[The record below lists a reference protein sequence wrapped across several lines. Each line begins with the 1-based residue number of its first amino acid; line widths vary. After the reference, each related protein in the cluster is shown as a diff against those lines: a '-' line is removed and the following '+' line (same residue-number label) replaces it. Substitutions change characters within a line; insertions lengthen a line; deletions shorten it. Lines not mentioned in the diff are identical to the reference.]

1 MHPVSL
7 TAGPSSS
14 SSTPDAAYVRKVVK
28 AARDFEA
35 VLLTSLF
42 GSLEKTFTA
51 IGAKNTDPGSNDYQY
66 MGAQALGS
74 SLAAS
79 GGIGIAG
86 MIVHNLLKSGGTGAE
101 GPVASPT
108 KVSPLLDDKQDK
120 SAIPGGEAG
129 FRLKISNLPPIPEL
143 QEPFKPR

>member
-1 MHPVSL
+1 MHTVPL
-7 TAGPSSS
+7 AAGPLSS
-14 SSTPDAAYVRKVVK
+14 SSTSDAAYVRKVVK

-51 IGAKNTDPGSNDYQY
+51 IGAKSTDPGANDYQF

-74 SLAAS
+74 GLAAS

-86 MIVHNLLKSGGTGAE
+86 MIVHNLLKSGGTGTE
-101 GPVASPT
+101 RSVASPT
-108 KVSPLLDDKQDK
+108 KVSLRLDDKQDM
-120 SAIPGGEAG
+120 SAIQGGEVG
-129 FRLKISNLPPIPEL
+129 VRLKISNLPPIPEL
-143 QEPFKPR
+143 QEPFKTR

>member
-7 TAGPSSS
+7 TAASSS
-14 SSTPDAAYVRKVVK
+14 SSSSSSLSLSSVPDAAYARKVVK

-51 IGAKNTDPGSNDYQY
+51 IGAKSTDPGANDYQY

-79 GGIGIAG
+79 GGIGIAS
-86 MIVHNLLKSGGTGAE
+86 MIVHNLLKSGGTAADR
-101 GPVASPT
+101 PVAAPT
-108 KVSPLLDDKQDK
+108 KVSAHPDDKGDR
-120 SAIPGGEAG
+120 SAIPGLA
-129 FRLKISNLPPIPEL
+129 K
-143 QEPFKPR
+143 

>member
-7 TAGPSSS
+7 TAVASSS
-14 SSTPDAAYVRKVVK
+14 SSSPDALYARKVIK

-51 IGAKNTDPGSNDYQY
+51 IGAKSTDPGSNNYQY

-74 SLAAS
+74 GLAAS
-79 GGIGIAG
+79 GGIGIAT
-86 MIVHNLLKSGGTGAE
+86 MIVRNLLEKKNRE
-101 GPVASPT
+101 
-108 KVSPLLDDKQDK
+108 
-120 SAIPGGEAG
+120 
-129 FRLKISNLPPIPEL
+129 
-143 QEPFKPR
+143 

>member
-42 GSLEKTFTA
+42 GSLEKTFAA

-86 MIVHNLLKSGGTGAE
+86 MIVHNLLKSGGTGAD
-101 GPVASPT
+101 GTVASPT
-108 KVSPLLDDKQDK
+108 KVRSYLVDKRDE
-120 SAIPGGEAG
+120 SAILGSEVGV
-129 FRLKISNLPPIPEL
+129 RLKISNLLPIPEL
-143 QEPFKPR
+143 QGQFKAR